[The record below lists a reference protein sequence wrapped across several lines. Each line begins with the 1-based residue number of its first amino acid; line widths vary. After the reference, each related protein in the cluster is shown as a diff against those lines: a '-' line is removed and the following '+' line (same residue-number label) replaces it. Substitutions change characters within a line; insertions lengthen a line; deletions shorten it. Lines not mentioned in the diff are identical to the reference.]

1 MAPTA
6 SRRPRSSSATNL
18 DAYSSNSD
26 NNTMAPPPAKKPRAT
41 SSATPA
47 TASTAARP
55 ATPRQQGPVV
65 FWFRSKDLRV
75 RDNTALYRAWVQA
88 AQVNAQRAPVVGAN
102 PVAPRGPAAHAT
114 AQALNGTLLT
124 CFVVCGPQYTMHDY
138 APAKVDFLL
147 RNLRDLQSRLEAEF
161 QIPLT
166 VLHAASW
173 DEVPKV
179 VAEFVERVGAT
190 HLYYNHEY
198 EVHEARRDAAVQAL
212 LAPQGAICVG
222 AHDECIVAPG
232 VVKSKENKVYT
243 VYTPFRKA
251 WQDLVKRKHPQDW
264 LAMSPDPGANPATVR
279 TVVPDLFGTTIP
291 EATHEALP
299 GYTLPIDESV
309 LAHTRVAWPA
319 GETAAHDRLKRF
331 AQAKLSAYSVD
342 RDFPS
347 LDGCSS
353 MSGYLTTG
361 VISARACFNVARAA
375 NGGQIDT
382 GDKGAVHWMQELV
395 WREFYRHILV
405 AFPRVS
411 MNQPFKLDT
420 KLVKWT
426 DHDPATKDEAER
438 HFTAWCEG
446 KTGYP
451 MVDAAMRMLVQEGY
465 LSNRLRMVAAMFLT
479 KDLLIDWRRG
489 ERFFMRHLIDG
500 DLAQNNGGWQWSAST
515 GTDSQPYFRVFNPY
529 LQSEKF
535 DPDAVTIRKYV
546 PELRAV
552 KDSKALHEPHAR
564 LPAAVFVRT
573 GYLRPIVDHKAARVR
588 AINAFKIAA
597 GKVV

>member
-1 MAPTA
+1 MAPAA
-6 SRRPRSSSATNL
+6 SRRPRSSSATNS
-18 DAYSSNSD
+18 DAYSSNSSD
-26 NNTMAPPPAKKPRAT
+26 NSTMAPPPAKKPRAT
-41 SSATPA
+41 A
-47 TASTAARP
+47 TAAASTSSSSTRP
-55 ATPRQQGPVV
+55 ASPRQQGPVV

-88 AQVNAQRAPVVGAN
+88 AQVERAARCSRRKG
-102 PVAPRGPAAHAT
+102 VA
-114 AQALNGTLLT
+114 
-124 CFVVCGPQYTMHDY
+124 
-138 APAKVDFLL
+138 
-147 RNLRDLQSRLEAEF
+147 
-161 QIPLT
+161 
-166 VLHAASW
+166 
-173 DEVPKV
+173 
-179 VAEFVERVGAT
+179 
-190 HLYYNHEY
+190 
-198 EVHEARRDAAVQAL
+198 
-212 LAPQGAICVG
+212 CVG

-232 VVKSKENKVYT
+232 VVKSKDNKVYT

-264 LAMSPDPGANPATVR
+264 LAMSPDPGANPASVR
-279 TVVPDLFGTTIP
+279 TVVPDLFGTAIP
-291 EATHEALP
+291 EATHEALS

-342 RDFPS
+342 RDFPA

-353 MSGYLTTG
+353 MSGYLTAG

-451 MVDAAMRMLVQEGY
+451 IVDAAMRMLVREGY

-573 GYLRPIVDHKAARVR
+573 GYPRPIVDHKAARVR